1 MNTQRGL
8 FSDTMP
14 WEDDEREDMTV
25 ARVVFAEG
33 LSGEYDYVVPDS
45 LLESVRPGGRVRV
58 PLGKSNREVIAYCV
72 ERQTGSYSTQLKE
85 VLSVVDERPLLDSA
99 MLELTR
105 WLSTRYC
112 SLWGQAIE
120 SALPAAVRNFAGTRE
135 TTVLTVPADILVRLP
150 DLNLPEKQAK
160 ALRVLAG
167 SPTPLTAKQLAERAS
182 CTTGPI
188 QQLRKK
194 KLVEERKERIVSFVP
209 CQKKAVDREG
219 PKKLTADQQ
228 KVLRRIMT
236 AIAAES
242 TKPILLHG
250 VTGSGKTEI
259 YIQAIEE
266 IVRYGR
272 QAIVLVPEISL
283 TPQTQQRFQAR
294 FDRVAV
300 LHSHQSDVER
310 ASQWKQIAK
319 GGVQV
324 VVGARSAAFAPVPR
338 LGLIVLDEEHDG
350 SFKQQDQSPRY
361 HARDVA
367 IHRCRMA
374 GAPLILGS
382 ATPALETYFAAKRGD
397 YQRLTLPQRVT
408 SQSLPAVRI
417 VDTRSHAGGI
427 LSRPL
432 QQAMREALASDH
444 QIILLLNRRGHSS
457 QIQCPSCGFVV
468 ECQQCAITLTHH
480 KTREKAI
487 CHYCGTETP
496 TPKRCGQC
504 GYENIRFSGL
514 GTQRLQEEVRARFPG
529 VTCLRMDSDSMRQ
542 PGSHEIALAEFR
554 RKEYQVLLGTQ
565 MIAKG
570 LDFPNVTVVG
580 VINADSGLHM
590 PNFRAAERTF
600 QLVTQVA
607 GRSGRGEDPG
617 YVFVQTLSPD
627 HPAIIAAA
635 SHDYESFAKQE
646 LEIRREY
653 SYPPWTVLLRV
664 IVRGERL
671 ASVEGFSDQLGAKL
685 EQFKEAK
692 QAKMRVM
699 GPAPAPIPRIRNR
712 FRYHLLVLAL
722 EEETLQA
729 ASAAMNEIEIPT
741 GVQWIVDVD
750 PVDLQ

>member
-1 MNTQRGL
+1 MNTQREL

-14 WEDDEREDMTV
+14 WEDDEQDDVSV

-45 LLESVRPGGRVRV
+45 LLETVQPGVRVRV
-58 PLGKSNREVIAYCV
+58 PLGKSNREVMAYCV
-72 ERQTGSYSTQLKE
+72 QRLTGSFSRRLKD
-85 VLSVVDERPLLDSA
+85 VRSVVDHVPLLNAA

-105 WLSTRYC
+105 WMAERYC

-120 SALPAAVRNFAGTRE
+120 STLPAAVRNFAGTRE
-135 TTVLTVPADILVRLP
+135 ATVLTVPQEILVRLP
-150 DLNLPEKQAK
+150 DLNLPPKQAK

-167 SPTPLTAKQLAERAS
+167 SSTPLTAARLAELAD
-182 CTTGPI
+182 CTTAPI
-188 QQLRKK
+188 QQLRRKN
-194 KLVEERKERIVSFVP
+194 LVEEHRERIISFFPTQQV
-209 CQKKAVDREG
+209 VEREQ
-219 PKKLTADQQ
+219 PKTLTADQRR
-228 KVLRRIMT
+228 VLKGI
-236 AIAAES
+236 IASISAES
-242 TKPILLHG
+242 GQPILVHG

-259 YIQAIEE
+259 YIQAIED

-283 TPQTQQRFQAR
+283 TPQTRQRFQAR

-300 LHSHQSDVER
+300 LHSHQSEVER

-319 GGVQV
+319 GEVQV
-324 VVGARSAAFAPVPR
+324 VVGARSAVFAPVPR

-350 SFKQQDQSPRY
+350 SFKQQDPVPRY

-367 IHRCRMA
+367 IQRCLTA
-374 GAPLILGS
+374 SVPLILGS
-382 ATPALETYFAAKRGD
+382 ATPSLETYLAAKRGN
-397 YQRLTLPQRVT
+397 YQRLVLPERVT
-408 SQSLPAVRI
+408 SQKLPHVQI
-417 VDTRSHAGGI
+417 VDTRSRSGGI

-432 QQAMREALASDH
+432 QRAMRAAFAEKH
-444 QIILLLNRRGHSS
+444 QVILLLNRRGHSS
-457 QIQCPSCGFVV
+457 QIQCPACGFVL
-468 ECQQCAITLTHH
+468 ECQDCSITLTHH
-480 KTREKAI
+480 KSDDQAI
-487 CHYCGTETP
+487 CHYCGTKTVTP
-496 TPKRCGQC
+496 SRCGQC
-504 GYENIRFSGL
+504 GFEGIRFTGI
-514 GTQRLQEEVRARFPG
+514 GTQRLEEEVRTRFSA
-529 VTCLRMDSDSMRQ
+529 VSCLRMDSDSMKK

-554 RKEYQVLLGTQ
+554 RGEHQVLLGTQ

-600 QLVTQVA
+600 QLITQVA
-607 GRSGRGEDPG
+607 GRSGRGEKPG

-627 HPAIIAAA
+627 HPAILAAA
-635 SHDYESFAKQE
+635 KHDYETFAKQE

-671 ASVEGFSDQLGAKL
+671 GDVDGFSEQLGAQL
-685 EQFKEAK
+685 EKYKEAHE
-692 QAKMRVM
+692 AKMRII
-699 GPAPAPIPRIRNR
+699 GPAPAPIPRLRNR

-722 EEETLQA
+722 EDKTLQGA
-729 ASAAMNEIEIPT
+729 AAAMRELDIPK
-741 GVQWIVDVD
+741 GVQWVVDVD